1 MHNRKRIYKTSCE
14 YRTKPRRKKIMQ
26 ETTIYNAINEIS
38 ALLCH
43 ESAQRRASKDF
54 RLAYSIFT
62 GLLNSCD
69 SFDFEEIEELDGESF
84 EEKELD
90 EFEDKE
96 YIALAT
102 ISLDSFC
109 EQIAEDIYDSLFNGL
124 NLACE
129 KRADFSDIETWYNFT
144 DYINRREFS
153 ALLKSYL
160 LNNDAVATVYRDG
173 LKFTI
178 VTANYPLESL
188 KEYAYYYASKSVKLR
203 IWDIE

>member
-1 MHNRKRIYKTSCE
+1 
-14 YRTKPRRKKIMQ
+14 MQ
-26 ETTIYNAINEIS
+26 ETIYSAVNELS

-43 ESAQRRASKDF
+43 ESAQARASKEF

-62 GLLNSCD
+62 GLLDSCD
-69 SFDFEEIEELDGESF
+69 SFDFEELEEYSGENF

-90 EFEDKE
+90 DFEDKE

-109 EQIAEDIYDSLFNGL
+109 DQITDDIYDSLFNGL

-129 KRADFSDIETWYNFT
+129 KRADYSDLETWYSFT
-144 DYINRREFS
+144 DYINRREF
-153 ALLKSYL
+153 AVLLKSYL
-160 LNNDAVATVYRDG
+160 LQEGDVATVYKDG
-173 LKFTI
+173 FKFTI
-178 VTANYPLESL
+178 VTADYPLDSL
-188 KEYAYYYASKSVKLR
+188 KEYAELYASKSVKLR